1 MKINFYK
8 ANKLYG
14 GGEFIILDTETNTYK
29 EGNTAS
35 TAWNCWDYQTRVE
48 VATYKALKQLK
59 TDLDNAGA
67 KSEGRK

>member
-8 ANKLYG
+8 HNDLYG
-14 GGEFIILDTETNTYK
+14 GSEFIILDTEANTYK

-35 TAWNCWDYQTRVE
+35 TAWNCWDYQTGVE
-48 VATYKALKQLK
+48 VKTYKALKQIK
-59 TDLDNAGA
+59 QDLDNAGA